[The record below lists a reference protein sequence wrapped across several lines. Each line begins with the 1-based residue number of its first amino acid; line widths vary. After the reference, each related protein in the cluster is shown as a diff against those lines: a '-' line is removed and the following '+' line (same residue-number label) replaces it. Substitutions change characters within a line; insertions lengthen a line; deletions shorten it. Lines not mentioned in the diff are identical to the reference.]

1 PIAQQLSGAIYTTDK
16 TGTVVNGN
24 TQYAAAGDVYISGGP
39 QNQKG
44 GASLPNGTYY
54 FQVTDPSGAALLST
68 DNAICRQLTV
78 ANGKVTGAAGPCPH
92 PNGTFNPLN
101 GTTPVQLAPFAP
113 TPNAGKEYKVWLI
126 RQGGTTS
133 ISSSNPK

>member
-1 PIAQQLSGAIYTTDK
+1 MRLKISKRLFYASIEMMFMLAVGVPIAQQLSGAIYTTDK

-24 TQYAAAGDVYISGGP
+24 TKYAAAGDVYISGGP

-78 ANGKVTGAAGPCPH
+78 ANGKVTGAAGPC
-92 PNGTFNPLN
+92 
-101 GTTPVQLAPFAP
+101 
-113 TPNAGKEYKVWLI
+113 
-126 RQGGTTS
+126 
-133 ISSSNPK
+133 